1 MKFSF
6 KFRAKADCRQGWLL
20 CNYDTVSSLGKR
32 RDLSSNKSRCGQ
44 DKQVSRIAIHR
55 TRQRSTGRFL
65 SWLSPGGVGGGDA
78 VAVEPRHH
86 RAPVDGCLL
95 HLVTYFYSCSCVG
108 EDTVARL
115 HPRRSQCRRR
125 HRRRKGSGVE
135 AVAVGEVDGDAFR
148 RQPSADRPEWRNQVG
163 QRQRTMRIG

>member
-6 KFRAKADCRQGWLL
+6 KFRAKADCLQAWLL
-20 CNYDTVSSLGKR
+20 CNDTVRSLGQR

-65 SWLSPGGVGGGDA
+65 SWLSPGGVGGGGA

-95 HLVTYFYSCSCVG
+95 HLVTYFYSYSCVG

-115 HPRRSQCRRR
+115 HPRRR
-125 HRRRKGSGVE
+125 RRRKGSGVE
-135 AVAVGEVDGDAFR
+135 AVAGGEVDGDAFR
-148 RQPSADRPEWRNQVG
+148 RQPSVDRP
-163 QRQRTMRIG
+163 

>member
-1 MKFSF
+1 MIQLVFWG
-6 KFRAKADCRQGWLL
+6 Q
-20 CNYDTVSSLGKR
+20 R

-78 VAVEPRHH
+78 AAAAAVEPRHH

-95 HLVTYFYSCSCVG
+95 HLVTYFYSYSCAV

-115 HPRRSQCRRR
+115 HPRRSQCRC
-125 HRRRKGSGVE
+125 RRRKGSGVE
-135 AVAVGEVDGDAFR
+135 AEAVGEVDGDAFR
-148 RQPSADRPEWRNQVG
+148 RQPSVDRPEWRNQVG
-163 QRQRTMRIG
+163 QRQRKMRIG